1 MMNDEGYF
9 EFYFSHNWN
18 SLRGNYGVV
27 LMLNDI
33 PMNAISY
40 ELIQDPTYK
49 TDEEV
54 KKEFFNKENKIPLTT
69 TDERPRFLEFKAD
82 AVEGSKTITIN
93 GNATVNS
100 IPVIITVSSPNNNL
114 VSIDQI
120 TPDNNGSFTST
131 INIGGPLWKQDGI
144 YSIIAQ
150 QGSDTINKSIA
161 EVEIIDGAVI
171 PEFGAIAS
179 LVLVVAIS
187 SIIALSAK
195 SRLRF

>member
-1 MMNDEGYF
+1 MNDQGYY
-9 EFYFSHNWN
+9 EFYFVHNWL
-18 SLRGNYGVV
+18 SERGDYGIV

-33 PMNAISY
+33 PVGAKSY

-54 KKEFFNKENKIPLTT
+54 KEEYFNKEDSIPLTV

-82 AVEGSKTITIN
+82 AVEGSKTITVM
-93 GNATVNS
+93 GNASLNT
-100 IPVIITVSSPNNNL
+100 IPVIITVLSPNNNL

-120 TPDNNGSFTST
+120 TPESNGSFTST
-131 INIGGPLWKQDGI
+131 INIGGPLWKQDGV
-144 YSIIAQ
+144 YSITAQ
-150 QGSDTINKSIA
+150 QGLDTINKSIA
-161 EVEIIDGAVI
+161 EVEIVDGAVI

-179 LVLVVAIS
+179 LVLIVAIS
-187 SIIALSAK
+187 SIILLSAK